1 MISTATPPLRI
12 PARTGGTRRPR
23 NPQEDQESDTRALRQ
38 QPGVPNRDGFQRQS
52 EGRTRRHQEQ
62 ATSADSTTSFIH
74 PWALRQAH
82 ENLRGPRRSNALG
95 LPDEVWFGIIERQA
109 IR

>member
-12 PARTGGTRRPR
+12 PRTGLDTPPAEPAR
-23 NPQEDQESDTRALRQ
+23 NQESETRALRQ

-52 EGRTRRHQEQ
+52 EGRTHRHQEHT
-62 ATSADSTTSFIH
+62 TSADDTHSFIH

-82 ENLRGPRRSNALG
+82 ENLREPERSACDA
-95 LPDEVWFGIIERQA
+95 PHAVE
-109 IR
+109 